1 MSKIIFDILLPPSN
15 WDIQRYWAI
24 GCSRLTITLGILGGR
39 NYSPHVVSLWYLYLF
54 CVLFVYI
61 SGNGILGAGVRKTWY
76 VWENGYQLIIIW
88 EPEGQFEDKAGCKY
102 VQDATRLYLFRLKLE
117 YFTVSCGQEFETDLQ
132 FHNKLQQGPG
142 PAPGSENI
150 SIIYSHTYLTATVR
164 QPTARLG
171 KEFQDV
177 KGKIPTNSFLKT
189 NCFLIFTGQKTRGS
203 NDLRLLSLDGP
214 GLRR

>member
-1 MSKIIFDILLPPSN
+1 MCRMPL
-15 WDIQRYWAI
+15 
-24 GCSRLTITLGILGGR
+24 
-39 NYSPHVVSLWYLYLF
+39 
-54 CVLFVYI
+54 
-61 SGNGILGAGVRKTWY
+61 
-76 VWENGYQLIIIW
+76 
-88 EPEGQFEDKAGCKY
+88 
-102 VQDATRLYLFRLKLE
+102 RLYLFRLKLE

-150 SIIYSHTYLTATVR
+150 SIIYSHTYLTVTVR
-164 QPTARLG
+164 QPTPRLG

-189 NCFLIFTGQKTRGS
+189 NCFLIFPGQKTRGS